1 MSGPR
6 RVMKSF
12 QNVPG
17 LFFVMAVGV
26 ASALPGPARA
36 ADLFLND
43 EPEVYEA
50 IDKLNALGL
59 LPGHLAN
66 TRPYSIQAVRK
77 AAQAATGATLPG
89 TFEGDLLRWLALYT
103 TPKDMARLTV
113 AGGHSDAR
121 FLPPNNQGIP
131 RPEGWSALEGFSA
144 REEVTP
150 QLNGQVRAAFFQ
162 GERGDDGNRLLDAS
176 IEAGGRYFA
185 LQAGKL
191 STWYGPGRRGS
202 LVLSN
207 NAAPYPGV
215 RLHNPEPIPLTG
227 RAKFLGRVQY
237 DFFVARM
244 ETKELFSRHM
254 FVGTRLAARPAAWLE
269 VGVDRVLHYGG
280 AGRDNGLSEFF
291 TDYFGSNDPSS
302 RSNTLAGVDATL
314 TLPFA
319 LQPVQLYIER
329 GAEDSSHWG
338 RIFLP
343 WDDRFANLYGLYLP
357 RILTIARLDLR
368 AEYADNFSGE
378 NKGDE
383 GYDHPAYPHLYR
395 GALLGHAMGGLARDW
410 FVEGRCWLMPGS
422 HARLS
427 WERVLQ
433 DGPAAKGERR
443 TRYEAGLTGWL
454 TENWRAQLDL
464 LMDRGTSIGGVPGA
478 DRTDFSAFLS
488 VAYQVTTISP
498 WAGRPQ

>member
-1 MSGPR
+1 
-6 RVMKSF
+6 MKSF
-12 QNVPG
+12 QNVRG
-17 LFFVMAVGV
+17 LLLVTVVAAAAALAAMAAG
-26 ASALPGPARA
+26 PGPAHA
-36 ADLFLND
+36 ADLLLND

-66 TRPYSIQAVRK
+66 TRPYSIAAVRK

-103 TPKDMARLTV
+103 SPKDMARLTV
-113 AGGHSDAR
+113 AGGRSEAR
-121 FLPPNNQGIP
+121 FVPPNNQGIP
-131 RPEGWSALEGFSA
+131 RPKGWSALEAFSA

-150 QLNGQVRAAFFQ
+150 QLNGQIRAAFFQ

-185 LQAGKL
+185 VQGGKL

-202 LVLSN
+202 LILSN

-215 RLHNPEPIPLTG
+215 RIHNPEPIPLTG
-227 RAKFLGRVQY
+227 WAKFLGRVQY

-244 ETKELFSRHM
+244 ETKELFSRHT
-254 FVGTRLAARPAAWLE
+254 FVGTRLASRPAPWLE
-269 VGVDRVLHYGG
+269 VGVGRVLHYGG
-280 AGRDNGLSEFF
+280 AGRSNSFDEFF
-291 TDYFGSNDPSS
+291 RHYFGSDDPSS
-302 RSNTLAGVDATL
+302 RSNMLGQFDATL

-319 LQPVQLYIER
+319 LQPVQLYVER

-338 RIFLP
+338 RMFLP
-343 WDDRFANLYGLYLP
+343 WDDRFANLYGIYLP
-357 RILTIARLDLR
+357 RILTSARLDLR
-368 AEYADNFSGE
+368 AEYADNFSGD
-378 NKGDE
+378 NKGKKWYE
-383 GYDHPAYPHLYR
+383 HPAYPHLYR

-410 FVEGRCWLMPGS
+410 FVDGRFWLAPGS
-422 HARLS
+422 FARLS

-433 DGPAAKGERR
+433 DGPTRKGERR
-443 TRYEAGLTGWL
+443 TLSSASLTGWL
-454 TENWRAQLDL
+454 DESWRAQFDL
-464 LMDRGTSIGGVPGA
+464 IMDRGTSIGGIPGA

-498 WAGRPQ
+498 WAGRSN